1 MEGTEDLVSPIVKFS
16 LRFSALLQMAW
27 KQRMRAGRVILA
39 HISRGISVP
48 QGGEAVLEPMGA
60 RLYRQDPHILMKQE
74 AESTARIHVVLSQSP
89 APNNRTWSV
98 PPPASAFFH

>member
-27 KQRMRAGRVILA
+27 KQWMRARRVILA
-39 HISRGISVP
+39 HIFRGISVH
-48 QGGEAVLEPMGA
+48 QSGEAVVELMGA

-74 AESTARIHVVLSQSP
+74 VESTARMTHNLISKSC
-89 APNNRTWSV
+89 SK
-98 PPPASAFFH
+98 